1 MMMKTEDAAM
11 FTAEEIRRIRKIVFE
26 LVGFEWAKEIDV
38 KEGIG
43 LTVTVTGDKAAIAAE
58 SKPALARAFFRFA
71 QEKAAGKKDLAIH
84 EEKHFDSC
92 GAFLDFSRNG
102 VMTVDACKR
111 YMDYSA
117 ALGLNLIVLYT
128 EDTFAVP
135 EYRYMGYLRGRYSQ
149 DEIREMDTYAQSL
162 GIELVPCIQT
172 LAHLGNFLQWKEN
185 QHMKDQPTILLIDDE
200 DTYAFIEAEIRS
212 MRACISGSRLHIGMD
227 EAHNVG
233 LGRYYLKHGAV
244 DRFEMLNRH
253 LTRVVEICEKYG
265 FKPMMWSDMFFR
277 LGSKKNE
284 YYDMEADIP
293 QSVIDTLPP
302 VGMVYWDYYNTED
315 KWYEHML
322 TQHERMSPETI
333 FAGGIWTWS
342 GFLPHV
348 DLTYATMEPA
358 LKACARHGVKTVMAT
373 MWGDDGQETVHSL
386 ALSQLPIFSEACW
399 RPESCDRGTIVE
411 TGEFLTG
418 LDRTAY
424 EAFSLFYPGA
434 VDQRDGKA
442 MIWCDLLYPLGLRG
456 EALDNCLERAKKALG
471 ILSRWPDDPRCRYA
485 SALFE
490 VIRQKAA
497 LMRGLR
503 VRYLAGDREWI
514 EQAAEKDIP
523 ALMDAYRALR
533 DKHRAMWE
541 SEFKRNGWEVIAL
554 RYGAVLGRLDDVSF
568 SLKRWAKGELPALCE
583 MDEEPLDPTRKYGMQ
598 FYNVY
603 VSPVFNL

>member
-1 MMMKTEDAAM
+1 M
-11 FTAEEIRRIRKIVFE
+11 FTAEEIRRIRRIVFE
-26 LVGFEWAKEIDV
+26 LVGFEWAKEIDI
-38 KEGIG
+38 KEGTG
-43 LTVTVTGDKAAIAAE
+43 LTVTVTGDEVAITAE

-71 QEKAAGKKDLAIH
+71 QEKAAGKKDFTIH

-135 EYRYMGYLRGRYSQ
+135 EYKYMGYLRGRYSQ
-149 DEIREMDTYAQSL
+149 EEIREMDAYAQSL

-185 QHMKDQPTILLIDDE
+185 QHMKDQPTVLLIDDE
-200 DTYAFIEAEIRS
+200 DTYAFIEAEVRSIRS
-212 MRACISGSRLHIGMD
+212 CVSGERLHIGMD
-227 EAHNVG
+227 EAHGVG
-233 LGRYYLKHGAV
+233 LGRYFLKHGAV
-244 DRFEMLNRH
+244 DRFELLNRH
-253 LTRVVEICEKYG
+253 LTRCVEICEKYG

-277 LGSKKNE
+277 LGSKTNE

-293 QSVIDTLPP
+293 QSVIDMLPP

-322 TQHERMSPETI
+322 TQHEKMSPETI

-399 RPESCDRGTIVE
+399 RPESCDRETIVE
-411 TGEFLTG
+411 TGEYLTG
-418 LDRTAY
+418 LDRRAY

-442 MIWCDLLYPLGLRG
+442 MIWCDLLYPLGLQG
-456 EALDNCLERAKKALG
+456 EALENCRERAEKALG
-471 ILSRWPDDPRCRYA
+471 ILAQWPNDPRCRYA

-490 VIRQKAA
+490 VIRQKAP
-497 LMRGLR
+497 LMQAIRA
-503 VRYLAGDREWI
+503 RYLAGDKAWI
-514 EQAAEKDIP
+514 AQAAEKDIP
-523 ALMDAYRALR
+523 ALMDAYRTLR
-533 DKHRAMWE
+533 DEHRSIWE

-554 RYGAVLGRLDDVSF
+554 RYGAVLGRLEDAAF
-568 SLKRWAKGELPALCE
+568 SMKRWAAGEIPSLCE
-583 MDEEPLDPTRKYGMQ
+583 LEEEPLDPTRKYGMQ